1 MFTLAMWI
9 MLRDRRQRHVNY
21 ALVGA
26 GCALIL
32 LATAVRPCSPFPAL
46 SFVFNSCF
54 CFDS

>member
-54 CFDS
+54 CFDR